1 MRGLAGKAILVA
13 GGGAIGAAAARRLSE
28 EGARVVLADIDVET
42 ARADAAAI
50 TADGGGEV
58 VAAHY
63 DQADDSS
70 IAALVQQAV
79 ETLGGLDGLHANAAD
94 LGIAREDHDVVT
106 TDMAVWDRTIAVNA
120 RGVTSLTQHAV
131 PHLLKRRGAIV
142 YTSSGSVYVGEP
154 ARYAYAMSK
163 SALNALM
170 RHVASRWG
178 AEGLRANAIA
188 PGLIIGRRDSTLLP
202 EELKTVVSQI
212 QRLPVPGKPEHIAA
226 MVAMLL
232 SDDAEWI
239 TGQVYAVDGGSTIR
253 A

>member
-1 MRGLAGKAILVA
+1 MRGLSGKRVLVA
-13 GGGAIGAAAARRLSE
+13 GGGAIGAATAQRLSE
-28 EGARVVLADIDVET
+28 EGARVLLADIDVET
-42 ARADAAAI
+42 ARADAARI
-50 TADGGGEV
+50 TAGRGGEV
-58 VAAHY
+58 TAAFY
-63 DQADDSS
+63 DQGDEGS
-70 IAALVQQAV
+70 IAALVEEAAAR
-79 ETLGGLDGLHANAAD
+79 LGGLDGLHANAAD
-94 LGIAREDHDVVT
+94 LAIAREDRDVVN
-106 TDMAVWDRTIAVNA
+106 TDMAVWDRTIAVNT
-120 RGVTSLTQHAV
+120 RGATLLTRHAV
-131 PHLLKRRGAIV
+131 PHLLEQRGAIV

-178 AEGLRANAIA
+178 ADGLRANAIS
-188 PGLIIGRRDSTLLP
+188 PGLIVGRRDSTLLP
-202 EELKTVVSQI
+202 EELKAVVSQI
-212 QRLPVPGKPEHIAA
+212 QRLPVPGKAEYIAA